1 MRKQQGFTLVEVVI
15 ATVVFTIGGLGLAA
29 TSASIARL
37 IAANTLRS
45 NAAEIARAR
54 AETAHAAGC
63 AVSISGE
70 ARESGIHSIWSA
82 TGSGVGSLH
91 QALLR
96 TDAFGRH
103 SDSFIS
109 AIPCG

>member
-1 MRKQQGFTLVEVVI
+1 MRKRQGFTLVEVVI

-45 NAAEIARAR
+45 NAVDIARAR
-54 AETAHAAGC
+54 AEVAHGAGC
-63 AVSISGE
+63 AVGMSGE
-70 ARESGIHSIWSA
+70 ARQSGIHSVWTV
-82 TGSGVGSLH
+82 TGSGVGSLN
-91 QALLR
+91 QALVR
-96 TDAFGRH
+96 TDAFGTH